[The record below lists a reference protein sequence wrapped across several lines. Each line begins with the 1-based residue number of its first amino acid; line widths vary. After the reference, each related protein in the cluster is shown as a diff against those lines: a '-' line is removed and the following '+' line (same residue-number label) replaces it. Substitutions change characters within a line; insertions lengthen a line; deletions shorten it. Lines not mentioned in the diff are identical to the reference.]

1 MTTSPSHLKVQKVV
15 SKTWMQIET
24 AIRNDIFKKTM
35 ILKNKIKNNLAV
47 PLQVIVLIHAIK

>member
-15 SKTWMQIET
+15 SKIWMQTEA

-35 ILKNKIKNNLAV
+35 VLKNKIKNNLVV